1 MSSLTIEDTESSFLK
16 GKAEFDE
23 WLMQFETRWYMP
35 QVLDYLGTIVNTMPA
50 EARLIAPK
58 ETAMLEK
65 IYRDMRGG

>member
-35 QVLDYLGTIVNTMPA
+35 QIIDMLGQIVNTMPIEKKLQSPY
-50 EARLIAPK
+50 EAAS
-58 ETAMLEK
+58 LEK
-65 IYRDMRGG
+65 SYRTMRGG